1 MGCLLVLVLA
11 GVSAAAIFFF
21 GYLNWVLIVLGVLWL
36 VAAGYSLIFGHRGF
50 GGGPRTDLLIVV
62 AGMCITAVIIIPQSE
77 AQKPCNQPKI
87 ALRKLADAENK
98 YFSEHKTFTK
108 DLQLLRL
115 SLKPEVY
122 IYVAIADEKSF
133 IAEASHK
140 LCDKDNDGE
149 PDVLMWDSARGGL
162 QRYPS
167 PINF

>member
-11 GVSAAAIFFF
+11 GLTAVAVSFI
-21 GYLNWVLIVLGVLWL
+21 GYSNWVLTVLGILWL

-62 AGMCITAVIIIPQSE
+62 AGMCITAIIIIPQRE
-77 AQKPCNQPKI
+77 AQKPCNQPKT

-108 DLQLLRL
+108 DLRLLSL

-133 IAEASHK
+133 IGTASHES
-140 LCDKDNDGE
+140 CDKDNDGK
-149 PDVLMWDSARGGL
+149 PDVLLWDSARGGL
-162 QRYPS
+162 Q
-167 PINF
+167 

>member
-11 GVSAAAIFFF
+11 GVSTAATYFL
-21 GYLNWVLIVLGVLWL
+21 GYSNWVLIVLGLLWL
-36 VAAGYSLIFGHRGF
+36 AAAGYSFIFGHRGF

-62 AGMCITAVIIIPQSE
+62 AGASITAILIIPNYT

-87 ALRKLADAENK
+87 ALRKLADTENK

-108 DLQLLRL
+108 DLQLLHL
-115 SLKPEVY
+115 TLKPEVY

-133 IAEASHK
+133 IATASHK
-140 LCDKDNDGE
+140 LCDKDNDGK

-162 QRYPS
+162 Q
-167 PINF
+167 